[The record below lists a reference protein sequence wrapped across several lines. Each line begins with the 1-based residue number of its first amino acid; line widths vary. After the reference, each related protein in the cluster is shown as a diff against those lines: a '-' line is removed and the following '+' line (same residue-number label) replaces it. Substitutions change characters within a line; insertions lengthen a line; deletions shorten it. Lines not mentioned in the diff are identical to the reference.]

1 MEIIKFFLKKGAYP
15 YEYMDSWKRFNETE
29 LPSKNEFYN
38 ELNKEHITD
47 QDYIHAQTVWKEF
60 DIKNLGEYH
69 DLYVQ
74 SDTLL
79 LADVLENLRDK
90 CLEIHEL
97 DPAYFLSA
105 PGLAWQAS
113 FQETMVNSE
122 LLTDNDMLMM
132 FEDGIRGRMCPT
144 VHRYSKANNKYMN
157 NYDKNKILSFLLY
170 LDANNLYGWAM
181 SQKLPVDNF
190 KWIEKDDILKFNEDF
205 IRNYNKNSDKGYLL
219 EVDIEYPKNLH
230 TLHSDLPFLP
240 ERVTINKCTKLV
252 CTVQDKENY
261 VLHIRVLKQALN
273 HGLILKMCMEQLNL
287 GKKHG

>member
-90 CLEIHEL
+90 CLEIYEL